1 VNTGMTVKLLH
12 VVGTRPNFM
21 KAAAVMTAVDR
32 WNRAARTDGGLFRPR
47 INQILVH
54 TGQHYD
60 EKMSRVFFEDLG
72 LPRPN
77 HYLGVGSGSHAEQTA
92 KVMIALEPV
101 LTAEQPDLVITVGD
115 VNSTLAAALVAAKM
129 GIPVAHVEA
138 GLRSRDRTMPEEINR
153 LVVDQLSDLLFTT
166 SRDADANLAA
176 EGVSTERIHFV
187 GNTMIDTLKS
197 HLPRALESPV
207 VERAGLTRGEY
218 AVVTLHRPSN
228 VDGRQGLEQLVLTLN
243 QVARKIP
250 VVFPIHARTR
260 ARFAEFGLDTSFG
273 NGPSIVLSDP
283 LGYLDF
289 LCLMAGARLVLTDS
303 GGIQEETTFLNV
315 PCLTLRKNTERP
327 VTITEGTNRLVD
339 PENVEAVVA
348 AVDEALASPLPPE
361 RCPEYWDGHA
371 GDRIVQVIVGWRASG
386 HR

>member
-1 VNTGMTVKLLH
+1 M
-12 VVGTRPNFM
+12 
-21 KAAAVMTAVDR
+21 
-32 WNRAARTDGGLFRPR
+32 
-47 INQILVH
+47 
-54 TGQHYD
+54 
-60 EKMSRVFFEDLG
+60 
-72 LPRPN
+72 
-77 HYLGVGSGSHAEQTA
+77 
-92 KVMIALEPV
+92 
-101 LTAEQPDLVITVGD
+101 
-115 VNSTLAAALVAAKM
+115 
-129 GIPVAHVEA
+129 
-138 GLRSRDRTMPEEINR
+138 
-153 LVVDQLSDLLFTT
+153 
-166 SRDADANLAA
+166 
-176 EGVSTERIHFV
+176 
-187 GNTMIDTLKS
+187 
-197 HLPRALESPV
+197 
-207 VERAGLTRGEY
+207 
-218 AVVTLHRPSN
+218 VTLHRPSN
-228 VDGRQGLEQLVLTLN
+228 VDGWQGLEQLVLMLN
-243 QVARKIP
+243 RVARKIP

-260 ARFAEFGLDTSFG
+260 ARLTEFGLDTSLG

-339 PENVEAVVA
+339 PESVEAVVA